1 MDVNGFVSLF
11 MPYLMVALVVK
22 FLWKLNTR
30 VELVDDNSDQ
40 NGTDHLGKKTKSR
53 KNTEEEKQ
61 VFMTVLIVSGVLRAA
76 CFMMNEFG
84 RFLVNCQLML
94 LIVLPKSFWSHP
106 SMLNLYKYPCSA
118 TCTLL
123 QWFTIT
129 FSIVYAILCMI
140 MFWAIELFEWV
151 YEKLMV
157 IKPQTVCY
165 LSIFLWLFD
174 YNNLCFMAAL
184 FTVYKVER
192 NHSLMVTRVLCHL
205 QPHMFVHR
213 GVELEEQLKADRS
226 CQALYTCLKLM
237 EMTGKLNGKQMEKH
251 IVTVKNYYTLKRF
264 VSMELDL
271 QPGVELN
278 EKELERRL
286 QTWIKQGSAMSHEL
300 KLAEDVIMEQVD
312 QMLNAQMSNR
322 DRPTPKQQQAPPPP
336 NVDHSKCRDKTKRV
350 KSQLDQ
356 VTRARDKLNAALD
369 ARVVEH
375 RDETK
380 SYKDRIK
387 ELHATIKSMKC
398 ELDEKD
404 GTMKRLNNDISRLNG
419 EKNKIKVQLDQRN
432 KECRDKVKEIK
443 RKISNIPAKDARIAE
458 LEKQVKNL
466 TSSDKNDDVD
476 NDEDVYTRPECQICT
491 DYYSASHQPVRY
503 TVNKSSNYLTLYLSL
518 FSLKCGHVFG
528 STCITQWIT
537 KKTTCPTCSKTT
549 SKNDFVTIYL

>member
-1 MDVNGFVSLF
+1 MDEIVQGFVWLF
-11 MPYLMVALVVK
+11 MALLVK

-30 VELVDDNSDQ
+30 LEIVDDSGDP
-40 NGTDHLGKKTKSR
+40 NGEIGKKKKSR

-123 QWFTIT
+123 QWFTIA
-129 FSIVYAILCMI
+129 FSIVYALLCTI
-140 MFWAIELFEWV
+140 MYWAIELFEWV
-151 YEKLMV
+151 YDKLMV
-157 IKPQTVCY
+157 IQPTAMCY
-165 LSIFLWLFD
+165 ISIFLWLFG
-174 YNNLCFMAAL
+174 YTNVCFMSAL

-192 NHSLMVTRVLCHL
+192 NHSLMITRVLCHL
-205 QPHMFVHR
+205 QPHMSLHR
-213 GVELEEQLKADRS
+213 GVEFEEQLKTDRS
-226 CQALYTCLKLM
+226 CQALYTCLKMM
-237 EMTGKLNGKQMEKH
+237 EMTGKLNESQTKEH
-251 IVTVKNYYTLKRF
+251 IGTVKNYYTLKRF
-264 VSMELDL
+264 VAKELEL
-271 QPGVELN
+271 HPGVELN

-286 QTWIKQGSAMSHEL
+286 QKWMRQGATMSHEL

-322 DRPTPKQQQAPPPP
+322 ERPAQPKQQPPPP

-350 KSQLDQ
+350 KHQLEE
-356 VTRARDKLNAALD
+356 VTRARDQLTVALD
-369 ARVVEH
+369 ARLAEH

-387 ELHATIKSMKC
+387 ELHASIKSMKT

-404 GTMKRLNNDISRLNG
+404 GAMKRMKGDIGRLNG

-432 KECRDKVKEIK
+432 KECRDKVKEMK

-458 LEKQVKNL
+458 LEKQVKSL
-466 TSSDKNDDVD
+466 TSSEENDDVD
-476 NDEDVYTRPECQICT
+476 NDDENYIRPECQICT
-491 DYYSASHQPVRY
+491 DYYSASHQPI
-503 TVNKSSNYLTLYLSL
+503 
-518 FSLKCGHVFG
+518 SLKCGHVFG

-549 SKNDFVTIYL
+549 SKDDFVTIYL